1 MPAERMTDFFESRID
16 TYDAHML
23 TEIEGLPACYARL
36 AEELPEDAVR
46 IADLG
51 AGTGLALIPI
61 LERLP
66 HLCVNAIDLS
76 GPMLSRLV
84 ARFEGKHICPIVG
97 DFRTVKLGIPFLN
110 AVISVESMHHISE
123 EDRRALY
130 PRIHGAIRAG
140 GVYLEGDYVAADTA
154 EEERLLTEA
163 EAARAESGYGADV
176 PLHLD
181 IPMTA
186 EHIVS
191 LLTEAGFAEVEVI
204 HREGATAL
212 IRARKL

>member
-1 MPAERMTDFFESRID
+1 MSIERMTDFFESRID

-23 TEIEGLPACYARL
+23 TEIKGLPACYARL
-36 AEELPEDAVR
+36 AAELPEDAIR
-46 IADLG
+46 ITDLG

-61 LERLP
+61 FERLP

-76 GPMLSRLV
+76 GLMLSRLV
-84 ARFEGKHICPIVG
+84 ARFEGKHVCPIVG
-97 DFRTVKLGIPFLN
+97 DFRTTKLGIPFLH

-123 EDRRALY
+123 ADRRELY
-130 PRIHGAIRAG
+130 PRIYAALRAG
-140 GVYLEGDYVAADTA
+140 GVYLEGDYVAADEA
-154 EEERLLTEA
+154 EEARLLA
-163 EAARAESGYGADV
+163 EAAAARKESGYADDV

-186 EHIVS
+186 EHIVA
-191 LLTEAGFAEVEVI
+191 LLSEAGFTAVEVI

-212 IRARKL
+212 IRASK